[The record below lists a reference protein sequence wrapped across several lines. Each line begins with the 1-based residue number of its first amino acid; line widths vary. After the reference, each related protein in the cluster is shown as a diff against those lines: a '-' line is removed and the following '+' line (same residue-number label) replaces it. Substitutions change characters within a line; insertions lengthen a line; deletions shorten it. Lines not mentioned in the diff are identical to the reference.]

1 MAESGRAADALRAR
15 LARMDAQTFTVRALS
30 GDAIL
35 PWLDAVAELRMTV
48 FREWPYLYA
57 GDVGYERDYL
67 SRYGRSARSVLVLA
81 MVGDALIGASTG
93 LPLADEDP
101 AFQRPFVDLD
111 VAIERVFYFGES
123 IVLPQWRG
131 QGIGHRFFDLRQA
144 HARALG
150 GFDMTAFA
158 AVDRAEQDPR
168 RPPNHR
174 DNEVFWRKR
183 GYVRQPGMTMLLR
196 WNEIDVGD
204 VPHPMTFWTRPVEA
218 GP

>member
-30 GDAIL
+30 GDEIL

-174 DNEVFWRKR
+174 GNEVFWRKR

-204 VPHPMTFWTRPVEA
+204 VPHPMTFWTRPVEV

>member
-81 MVGDALIGASTG
+81 MVGDAVIGASTG

-174 DNEVFWRKR
+174 GNEVFWRKR

>member
-15 LARMDAQTFTVRALS
+15 LARMDARTFTVRALS
-30 GDAIL
+30 GDEIL

-174 DNEVFWRKR
+174 GNEVFWRKR